1 QTCYVPVVPTLL
13 PGLSGRGRSALLR
26 TDGRERLDLVRAEAG
41 PVVLG
46 GDDDRGLDV
55 AEGLD
60 LRQGVGVLGDVDDV
74 VGDARLVQGAL
85 GRIALHAEG
94 LRVHGDVQGKGL
106 SRALRR
112 GAGTGVSQGVGG
124 DTREPAGAF
133 RSLRGPYRCD
143 CVTTTPT
150 GAPAR
155 QPLDVLKYKS
165 VIHIALLTV
174 CG

>member
-1 QTCYVPVVPTLL
+1 ALL
-13 PGLSGRGRSALLR
+13 PGLSERGRSALRR
-26 TDGRERLDLVRAEAG
+26 TDARELLYLDWAEAG

-46 GDDDRGLDV
+46 GDDDRGLAV

-60 LRQGVGVLGDVDDV
+60 LRRAVGVLGDVDDV

-112 GAGTGVSQGVGG
+112 GAGTGVSQVVGG
-124 DTREPAGAF
+124 DPRDPAAAS
-133 RSLRGPYRCD
+133 RSLGGPYRCD
-143 CVTTTPT
+143 CVNTTPS
-150 GAPAR
+150 G
-155 QPLDVLKYKS
+155 
-165 VIHIALLTV
+165 
-174 CG
+174 